1 MYIGQGNVQLAF
13 AVGLNNPGDRRN
25 STINRDTFAIFTSSE
40 EIDGTQVLESYLR
53 VVATLD
59 DPNPSVTC
67 VHVDAGNRPN
77 TITFQVLDM

>member
-1 MYIGQGNVQLAF
+1 MYIEEGNAQLAF
-13 AVGLNNPGDRRN
+13 AVGLNNPGDREN
-25 STINRDTFAIFTSSE
+25 SSINQEVFAIFTSSE
-40 EIDGTQVLESYLR
+40 EIDGTRVLESNLR

-77 TITFQVLDM
+77 TITFQVLGM